1 MSCDDSERKYVRTG
15 KVLGGALRW
24 SPGLEV
30 TAIKRTWK
38 ETLGWDDG
46 LSLSTPRQ
54 GHLGR
59 RS

>member
-46 LSLSTPRQ
+46 LILSTPR
-54 GHLGR
+54 HR
-59 RS
+59 RPGQRS